1 MQMLNLGVTVHVIQT
16 GQQVADRQDSQV
28 TVETGPNAVQVVT
41 WADQEW

>member
-1 MQMLNLGVTVHVIQT
+1 
-16 GQQVADRQDSQV
+16 VADRQDSQV